1 MVPISAS
8 VFLVPH
14 SHSYA
19 KIPKSQRSHETRSS
33 NLLLC
38 ETAKA
43 IDNAQSS
50 ITFQIENERI
60 MMQVMRLAQHE
71 SCDVAVRAVAKFVQK
86 I

>member
-1 MVPISAS
+1 MVSISAS

-19 KIPKSQRSHETRSS
+19 KTPKSQRSHERRSS

-38 ETAKA
+38 ETARA

-50 ITFQIENERI
+50 VTFQCENERI
-60 MMQVMRLAQHE
+60 MMQVRLAQHE
-71 SCDVAVRAVAKFVQK
+71 SCGVVVRAVAKFVQK